1 MMKTMNSSGS
11 FLRGPSLGRKGE
23 TMKSKLVRYT
33 LETLPP
39 RTPEDDARLDALFAR
54 PDSEIDLSD
63 IPEWTAEDFKNAVR
77 GGFYRPTK
85 EQVTAKVDQD
95 VIAWLKS
102 AGPGYQT
109 RMNAILRRE
118 MLKALA
124 KNKAA

>member
-1 MMKTMNSSGS
+1 MKTKM
-11 FLRGPSLGRKGE
+11 
-23 TMKSKLVRYT
+23 VRYT

-39 RTPEDDARLDALFAR
+39 LSEEDRLDLRRLADL
-54 PDSEIDLSD
+54 PDSDIDLSD

-77 GGFYRPTK
+77 GAYYRPTK
-85 EQVTAKVDQD
+85 GQITAKVDQD

-124 KNKAA
+124 NDKAA

>member
-1 MMKTMNSSGS
+1 MKTKMVS
-11 FLRGPSLGRKGE
+11 
-23 TMKSKLVRYT
+23 YT

-39 RTPEDDARLDALFAR
+39 LTDEDRRNLRRLADL

-63 IPEWTAEDFKNAVR
+63 MPEWTAEDFKNAVR

-85 EQVTAKVDQD
+85 GQITAKVDSD

-102 AGPGYQT
+102 DGPGYQT

-118 MLKALA
+118 MLKSLA
-124 KNKAA
+124 KDKAA

>member
-1 MMKTMNSSGS
+1 
-11 FLRGPSLGRKGE
+11 
-23 TMKSKLVRYT
+23 MKSNMVRYT

-39 RTPEDDARLDALFAR
+39 RTLEDEARLDALFAR

-77 GGFYRPTK
+77 GKFYRPLK

-95 VIAWLKS
+95 VVAWLKS
-102 AGPGYQT
+102 SGPGYQT

-118 MLKALA
+118 MLRALA
-124 KNKAA
+124 ADKAA

>member
-1 MMKTMNSSGS
+1 
-11 FLRGPSLGRKGE
+11 
-23 TMKSKLVRYT
+23 MKSNMVRYT

-39 RTPEDDARLDALFAR
+39 RTLEDEARLDALFAR

-77 GGFYRPTK
+77 GKFYRPLK

-95 VIAWLKS
+95 VVAWLKS
-102 AGPGYQT
+102 LGPGYQT

-118 MLKALA
+118 MLRALA
-124 KNKAA
+124 ADKAA

>member
-1 MMKTMNSSGS
+1 MKDAI
-11 FLRGPSLGRKGE
+11 
-23 TMKSKLVRYT
+23 MKSKIVRYT

-39 RTPEDDARLDALFAR
+39 LSPEAISRLHALAER

-77 GGFYRPTK
+77 GKFYRPLK
-85 EQVTAKVDQD
+85 EQVTAKVDSD
-95 VIAWLKS
+95 VVAWLKS

-118 MLKALA
+118 MMEAMDA
-124 KNKAA
+124 DKAA

>member
-1 MMKTMNSSGS
+1 MKTKM
-11 FLRGPSLGRKGE
+11 
-23 TMKSKLVRYT
+23 VRYT

-39 RTPEDDARLDALFAR
+39 LREADREDLRRLAAR

-77 GGFYRPTK
+77 GKFYRPLK
-85 EQVTAKVDQD
+85 EQVTAKVDSD
-95 VIAWLKS
+95 VVAWLKS

-118 MLKALA
+118 MMHAMNA
-124 KNKAA
+124 DKAA